1 MLYKARNLRKEY
13 DGRVVLDMPD
23 FYLEEGRVY
32 GLLGPNGSGKST
44 LLSILSFLEPPTG
57 GNFWYRDKKVRFDEA
72 SLLPLRREV
81 VLVDQHPILFSASVA
96 ANVGFGLKMRGVGT
110 GERNR
115 IVEECL
121 DLVGMRDFF
130 KTRGYRLSGGE
141 TQRVAIARALA
152 CSPRVLLFDE
162 PTASVDVE
170 SRIAI
175 EAIIKRI
182 HEERGMSVIV
192 CTHDRLQA
200 ARLAQEILFLFAG
213 RPSEFAHE
221 NIFSVQVREG
231 EEATRAWV
239 SDSVAVELSGPVQ
252 DGDKVSINPKSIIIE
267 PDTGSEP
274 GPGQLQGHIAQ
285 LSSEGNRVRLVV
297 EVGVPLTA
305 LLRKKQLVEKGLT
318 VGDPVSVRCP
328 DYGIERLG

>member
-13 DGRVVLDMPD
+13 EGRVVLDIPELHM
-23 FYLEEGRVY
+23 EEGRVY

-44 LLSILSFLEPPTG
+44 LLSLLAFLESPSG
-57 GNFWYRDKKVRFDEA
+57 GTLWYRDRPVRFDEA

-81 VLVDQHPILFSASVA
+81 ALVDQHPILFSSSVA
-96 ANVGFGLKMRGVGT
+96 ANVGFGLKVRGVGT
-110 GERNR
+110 RERNR

-130 KTRGYRLSGGE
+130 KVRGVRLSGGE

-152 CSPRVLLFDE
+152 CSPRVLFFDE

-182 HEERGMSVIV
+182 HEERGVSVIV

-200 ARLAQEILFLFAG
+200 ARLAQKILFLFAG
-213 RPSEFAHE
+213 RPSDFAHE
-221 NIFSVQVREG
+221 NIFSVQAREG
-231 EEATRAWV
+231 TPPPRGCIG
-239 SDSVAVELSGPVQ
+239 DSVVLDLPAPVR
-252 DGDKVSINPKSIIIE
+252 DGDKISINPRSVIITPATGVH
-267 PDTGSEP
+267 PD
-274 GPGQLQGHIAQ
+274 PGQLQGHIAQ
-285 LSSEGNRVRLVV
+285 LSREGNRVRVVV

-305 LLRKKQLVEKGLT
+305 LLRKKYLLDQGLT
-318 VGDPVSVRCP
+318 VGDSVLVRCP
-328 DYGIERLG
+328 EHGIEILA

>member
-1 MLYKARNLRKEY
+1 MLYQARNLRREY
-13 DGRVVLDMPD
+13 DGRVVLNIPELH
-23 FYLEEGRVY
+23 LEEGRVY

-44 LLSILSFLEPPTG
+44 LLSLLSFLERPSG
-57 GNFWYRDKKVRFDEA
+57 GNLWYRNRLVRFDEP

-81 VLVDQHPILFSASVA
+81 VLVDQHPILFSSSVA
-96 ANVGFGLKMRGVGT
+96 ANVGFGLKMRGMGSR
-110 GERNR
+110 ERNR
-115 IVEECL
+115 VVEECL

-130 KTRGYRLSGGE
+130 KVRGYRLSGGE

-182 HEERGMSVIV
+182 HQERGMSVIV

-200 ARLAQEILFLFAG
+200 ARLAREILFLFAG

-221 NIFSVQVREG
+221 NIFSVQVREENG
-231 EEATRAWV
+231 ANRAWIG
-239 SDSVAVELSGPVQ
+239 DTVAVDLPGPAQ
-252 DGDKVSINPKSIIIE
+252 SGDKVSINPKSIAVE
-267 PDTGSEP
+267 PDTGGES
-274 GPGQLQGHIAQ
+274 GPGRLHGHIAQ
-285 LSSEGNRVRLVV
+285 LSSEGERVRLVV

-305 LLRKKQLVEKGLT
+305 LLRKKQLLEQGLT
-318 VGDPVSVRCP
+318 VGDPVLVRCP
-328 DYGIERLG
+328 EHGIEVLG